1 MDLLLGEEIEK
12 YSKNVKPARPKPC
25 YLWSVADVQKWFK
38 RHCSEYFQ
46 LYSHLFIMHDITG
59 KCLVR
64 MTEATLIRLGIKDP
78 LHREAI
84 WREILKVKLK
94 ADTQEMME
102 IEMSSLMLS

>member
-1 MDLLLGEEIEK
+1 MTLGVESGQCQK
-12 YSKNVKPARPKPC
+12 KGKPTRPKPC
-25 YLWSVADVQKWFK
+25 YLWSVADVQKWFR

-46 LYSHLFIMHDITG
+46 MYSHLFIMHDITG
-59 KCLVR
+59 KCLIR

-78 LHREAI
+78 DHRGAI

-102 IEMSSLMLS
+102 IEMSSSIMLS

>member
-1 MDLLLGEEIEK
+1 MTLGVETGQSQK
-12 YSKNVKPARPKPC
+12 KCKPARPKPC

-46 LYSHLFIMHDITG
+46 LYSHLLIVHDITG
-59 KCLVR
+59 KALVR
-64 MTEATLIRLGIKDP
+64 MTEATLIRLGITDTD
-78 LHREAI
+78 HREVI

-102 IEMSSLMLS
+102 IQISSLI